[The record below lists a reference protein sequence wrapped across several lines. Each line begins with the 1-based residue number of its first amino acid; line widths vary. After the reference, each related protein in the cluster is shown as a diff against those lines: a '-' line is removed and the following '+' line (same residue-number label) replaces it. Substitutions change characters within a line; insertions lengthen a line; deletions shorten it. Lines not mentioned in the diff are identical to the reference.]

1 MSFRKLNVRTLAG
14 ALGLLL
20 ALGLVLVPASVLAVP
35 QGGHVFY
42 GTVTDEGGAV
52 AEGTVITASVDG
64 LEYTTTVDAEGKYGY
79 SPAPT
84 FNIPADDPD
93 TPEVEGAE
101 AGDLI
106 EFYVGGIK
114 ADLYDVDAEE
124 SLDSYPFEISG
135 LTKLNLSIGEAPP
148 PTLTADAG
156 GPYSGTVGESITL
169 SGSAS
174 GGTSPYTYA
183 WDLDSDEVYDDST
196 AQNPSYT
203 WDTAGSYIIG
213 LQVTDDATATA
224 TDTAT
229 VTVTVTEEAFDPYI
243 YDEDEDGE
251 LSKDETL
258 AAVDDYLAEN
268 ITKDD
273 ALAVVKLYFS

>member
-1 MSFRKLNVRTLAG
+1 MSFKKLNVRRLAG

-20 ALGLVLVPASVLAVP
+20 ALSLALVPASVLAVP

-79 SPAPT
+79 DPV

-93 TPEVEGAE
+93 TPEIEGAS
-101 AGDLI
+101 AGDPV
-106 EFYVGGIK
+106 EFYVGVTI
-114 ADLYDVDAEE
+114 AELYDVNAEE

-135 LTKLNLSIGEAPP
+135 ATKLNLSIGEAPP
-148 PTLTADAG
+148 PSLTAEAG
-156 GPYSGTVGESITL
+156 GPYSGAVGESITL

-203 WDTAGSYIIG
+203 WDTAGSYTIG
-213 LQVTDDATATA
+213 LQVTDDTSATA

-229 VTVTVTEEAFDPYI
+229 VVVTEEGAFDPYI
-243 YDEDEDGE
+243 YDTDEDGE
-251 LSKDETL
+251 FSKAETL
-258 AAVDDYLAEN
+258 AAVNDYLAGT
-268 ITKDD
+268 IGKSD